1 MRVEP
6 LPPHL
11 PVQSMKLVVAILS
24 LVILALVLPVFFM
37 PEPGDLAARQQ
48 QLPWVIET
56 GADGNTHV
64 LGLTLNVS
72 TLAEAKTAYGPDMVV
87 AIVSEP
93 GETGT
98 LEAYVA
104 SAHAGFITGKL
115 IFTARTDRETIEG
128 MRERAAKTEYM
139 ESTTRKATLAPA
151 DLSTAMAFP
160 IRAINFIPSANLD
173 RAAIIERFG
182 TPAREISPNA
192 HQTHLLYPDKG
203 LDIILD
209 TKGKE
214 LLQYVAPRDF
224 DDLIE
229 PLASAS
235 Q

>member
-1 MRVEP
+1 
-6 LPPHL
+6 
-11 PVQSMKLVVAILS
+11 MKLVIAILS

-37 PEPGDLAARQQ
+37 PEPADLAIRQQ
-48 QLPWVIET
+48 QLPWVIE
-56 GADGNTHV
+56 ARPDGNTRA

-72 TLAEAKTAYGPDMVV
+72 TLADAKTAFGPDMVV

-93 GETGT
+93 GEVGA

-115 IFTARTDRETIEG
+115 IFTARADEDMIAA

-139 ESTTRKATLAPA
+139 ESTTRKATLSPA
-151 DLSTAMAFP
+151 DLSTAMTLP
-160 IRAINFIPSANLD
+160 VRAIAFIPSANLD
-173 RAAIIERFG
+173 RDAIVERFG
-182 TPAREISPNA
+182 APADEIRAND

-209 TKGKE
+209 TRGKE

-224 DDLIE
+224 ARLTG
-229 PLASAS
+229 PLGTAA